1 MRPLQ
6 FHYSLDYY
14 DFIETV
20 KAEFDAWLRF
30 ELSHG
35 GASELRVDYK
45 VSELTVRYL
54 PSSPRQLLELA
65 MQCEEMLDVSIEDE
79 IFGHQAPD
87 AYEALRIAIARSLA
101 AELYG
106 TWEDLKPDDDVKRV
120 DHLFPFSPDD
130 DLDLPNAA

>member
-14 DFIETV
+14 DFIDTL
-20 KAEFDAWLRF
+20 KGEFEAWLRY

-35 GASELRVDYK
+35 GASDLRIDHK
-45 VSELTVRYL
+45 VSELIVRYL
-54 PSSPRQLLELA
+54 PSSPHQLIELA

-79 IFGHQAPD
+79 IFGQRAPD
-87 AYEALRIAIARSLA
+87 AYEALRIAIARSVA

-106 TWEDLKPDDDVKRV
+106 IWQDLKQDDDVKRV
-120 DHLFPFSPDD
+120 DHMFPFSPDD